1 MPLFI
6 TALKDGA
13 KHRNKCCNVFR
24 LFSKRTVQNIKLN
37 AATHSFPKES
47 NTNYKLLLIS
57 SLQSNNPIIQQSILV
72 FYKYKKY

>member
-24 LFSKRTVQNIKLN
+24 LFSKRMVQNIKLN
-37 AATHSFPKES
+37 AATHSFLKES
-47 NTNYKLLLIS
+47 NANYKLLLIS
-57 SLQSNNPIIQQSILV
+57 SLQSDNLTIYPRFLQI
-72 FYKYKKY
+72 